1 MDVLVSFIVLILLIP
16 VAYGAVIGAPLI
28 FAPKKAIRIM
38 IKEANIKNNEIVY
51 DLGAGTGRLIVMA
64 KKEFLKNIY
73 GIEIALI
80 IWLIGKIN
88 LFVNKVKISN
98 LKLGNFYKS
107 DFGNI
112 DIFLC
117 FLTPKAMKKL
127 KNKFE
132 TETKKGSRIIS
143 YAFEING
150 WKPKK
155 IIKEKGIASI
165 FVYEI

>member
-1 MDVLVSFIVLILLIP
+1 
-16 VAYGAVIGAPLI
+16 
-28 FAPKKAIRIM
+28 
-38 IKEANIKNNEIVY
+38 
-51 DLGAGTGRLIVMA
+51 
-64 KKEFLKNIY
+64 
-73 GIEIALI
+73 
-80 IWLIGKIN
+80 
-88 LFVNKVKISN
+88 
-98 LKLGNFYKS
+98 
-107 DFGNI
+107 
-112 DIFLC
+112 
-117 FLTPKAMKKL
+117 MKKL